1 MPSAGSGVSA
11 PPRSRRIDPIGRP
24 ALALVIATNL
34 LPLAG
39 VVAFGWRVG
48 ELLAVYWIEVVVMVL
63 AYSVAALFAE
73 RPIDLEDRSFYVV
86 GYSEDTEIDEERW
99 RTDPEPI
106 RLVSWLPPIYRR
118 NVGVVV
124 RSLGIFY
131 FVAFPLLGVGL
142 DAVSYVT
149 PTVGLAAVGVCLAQV
164 AEVRRDFFA
173 ERAYEEQS
181 PYMVVEAAQRVVFF
195 YIVIG
200 MLAVPA
206 VTVAL
211 LVVQAVAGAAA
222 FDAVAAVVGP
232 GAILLPYLLPIALA
246 KATVEWSRRRAFRED
261 DPDGVATW
269 FTGEDPRREWK
280 KEEESSGDW

>member
-1 MPSAGSGVSA
+1 MPSDGSPEVDPS
-11 PPRSRRIDPIGRP
+11 PSRPLDPTGRG
-24 ALALVIATNL
+24 ALALVVATNL
-34 LPLAG
+34 LPLVG
-39 VVAFGWRVG
+39 VVAFDWRVG

-73 RPIDLEDRSFYVV
+73 RPIDLDDRSFYVV
-86 GYSEDTEIDEERW
+86 GYSENTELDEERW
-99 RTDPEPI
+99 EADPEPI

-124 RSLGIFY
+124 RSLGVFY

-149 PTVGLAAVGVCLAQV
+149 PTVGFAAVGVCLAQI
-164 AEVRRDFFA
+164 AEVRREFFA

-211 LVVQAVAGAAA
+211 LAVQALAGSGA

-232 GAILLPYLLPIALA
+232 GAILLPYLLPIAFA
-246 KATVEWSRRRAFRED
+246 KATVEWSRRRAFHES
-261 DPDGVATW
+261 DPDGIATW

-280 KEEESSGDW
+280 KEEESAGDW